1 MSTPKDY
8 QIATVASGETTS
20 NVIDCTRYQ
29 LLAIVTPAELTST
42 SATLEAS
49 FNQSDWF
56 AVREVGGASA
66 SSQTVAASQLVPL
79 NPQVMAGIQ
88 YARIVCGSE
97 EDADRDFRC
106 VLRPV
111 W

>member
-1 MSTPKDY
+1 MNIPKDY
-8 QIATVASGETTS
+8 QTATVASGETTS

-29 LLAIVTPAELTST
+29 LLGISTPAELTST
-42 SATLEAS
+42 ALTLEAS
-49 FNQSDWF
+49 VDGSTFV
-56 AVREVGGASA
+56 AVREVGGSSAASP
-66 SSQTVAASQLVPL
+66 TVAADYFLPL

-88 YARIVCGSE
+88 YARIVCGSAE
-97 EDADRDFRC
+97 AADRDFRC